1 MALARPV
8 AAETG
13 RQELVVEFAG
23 AAGRRR
29 EPLLD
34 CRAMAFEDV
43 EPVRRFRW
51 SKGRREFAGWWW
63 SATTGRHVGY
73 ESWLERDHVMLLDFD
88 QRVTGMASQ
97 PFWLHWSDG
106 TRTRRHAPDYFVRQ
120 MDGTGVV
127 IDVRADE
134 RIEEADEQAFAAT
147 AGACAQVGWEFRRVG
162 VPPVVLASNVRW
174 LSRYRHPR
182 CGQDVDV
189 AQRLGEVCQQPRPL
203 FEAAAEVGDRLAV
216 LPVLFHLLW
225 RQMLDVELAAELLHA
240 GSLVSVGR
248 PAGAWR

>member
-1 MALARPV
+1 MALALPEMV
-8 AAETG
+8 G
-13 RQELVVEFAG
+13 SGHQEIVVEFG
-23 AAGRRR
+23 GPAGRQRK
-29 EPLLD
+29 PLLE
-34 CRAMAFEDV
+34 CRSVAFEDV

-88 QRVTGMASQ
+88 QDVVGVASQ

-106 TRTRRHAPDYFVRQ
+106 TRSRRHAPDYFVRQ
-120 MDGTGVV
+120 VDGTGAV

-134 RIEEADEQAFAAT
+134 RVEPADEEAFAVT
-147 AGACAQVGWEFRRVG
+147 ARACAQMGWAFRRVG
-162 VPPVVLASNVRW
+162 APSVVLLSNVRW
-174 LSRYRHPR
+174 LSRYRHSR
-182 CGQDVDV
+182 CGQGIEV
-189 AQRLGEVCQQPRPL
+189 ADRLGEVCQRPMPL

-225 RQMLDVELAAELLHA
+225 RQVLRADLTSELLHP
-240 GSLVSVGR
+240 GSLVSVAGR
-248 PAGAWR
+248 GGGRR